1 MHPASRPGPGDPGNG
16 SAGRWGRRD
25 CVDGMEKPWDWTS
38 LSEVVKSPGWPGGTV
53 ELRSP
58 TSPLAYNDGSDLDAP
73 AGYLKAPCSVNAAL
87 SREKKHQHLS
97 HRSRPNGRAEAPGFC
112 VRHQSDGFLLQ
123 GTRCPLWEQRAAGN
137 EQDHIWGLFSE
148 TEVPVR

>member
-25 CVDGMEKPWDWTS
+25 CVDGTEKPWDWTS

-87 SREKKHQHLS
+87 SREKKHLAPQPPLQAE
-97 HRSRPNGRAEAPGFC
+97 RKSRGSGILCPPPIGSIPPPGDA
-112 VRHQSDGFLLQ
+112 VSPL
-123 GTRCPLWEQRAAGN
+123 GTEG
-137 EQDHIWGLFSE
+137 WGE
-148 TEVPVR
+148 